1 MGRWARGGRPAQVA
15 SCGSALASAA
25 GFFPS
30 LGLRAPQAHCSSGQ
44 QRPEAADAP
53 STAKEQAPG
62 PPGCPWVRLPGGPA
76 PQGARPRAR
85 GPAGPACFEMRWRAG
100 WGRSMRPS
108 GPGGS
113 CVPGTRARFPSPR
126 LKSPL
131 RWQVLPAG
139 AGGDDRCPRPSL
151 AVTQLP
157 ASRKEC
163 SCGEGSR
170 GKHTCALRQYNGEQ

>member
-1 MGRWARGGRPAQVA
+1 MEGWLGKEHASQRAWGLLCARDQ
-15 SCGSALASAA
+15 
-25 GFFPS
+25 
-30 LGLRAPQAHCSSGQ
+30 GQ
-44 QRPEAADAP
+44 IPTP
-53 STAKEQAPG
+53 
-62 PPGCPWVRLPGGPA
+62 
-76 PQGARPRAR
+76 
-85 GPAGPACFEMRWRAG
+85 
-100 WGRSMRPS
+100 
-108 GPGGS
+108 
-113 CVPGTRARFPSPR
+113 PR